1 MATYLHPGVYI
12 EEIPSGSKPIE
23 GVATSVAAF
32 IGNAKRGPS
41 NQATLIHSLDDYKD
55 QFGEIVS
62 ESDEMGFAAQAFYL
76 NGGKSAYICRL
87 CGDSAKAAGDTVN
100 GVGISGTETADPAL
114 LISASSE
121 GEWGNEVCFRI
132 VKPDQDSLTFDLEVG
147 ERNDG
152 EFERRELFSA
162 LSMNADD
169 SNYALSLVNGNSRY
183 ISLTLGED
191 AGDYYKQAVL
201 TGGTLDASDDALFSA
216 AISGP
221 MSLSLNLNK
230 LGARQITIDP
240 SASLGGTEHNSD
252 AEVVRAAIETAVQGL
267 SAVDA
272 YQNFSCTY
280 TGNRFA
286 LVSAQD
292 DSLAN
297 VEVYDSELSRLLRLD
312 SSAVAQL
319 TSSDVSGTDFSTAI
333 TSDIEL
339 SLSIDAHGDEAIKL
353 PLTTLALQG
362 NNASDGVAIAQAIKN
377 AVRAINRDIK
387 SYAGFTCT
395 YSNGEFVLRSG
406 NASSRSSAL
415 SVSTSADATLL
426 GLSGATSL
434 AGRQAEQGVAEI
446 IPRETLGLNDAGVK
460 LEGGVDD
467 AATANDFADFY
478 GDTLRKIRDVSIL
491 IVPGE
496 TWAQDGSGNAIL
508 SQTLAHCEAQKNR
521 VLIVDVPGN
530 LELTDASTVDNMSL
544 PTSTYSVLYYPWVE
558 MANPFFNEETNPSA
572 DKTVAVAPSAF
583 AAGMWAKTDGKRG
596 VWKAPA
602 GVETQLLGAA
612 GLTYKVDELE
622 QDQLNPLGVNCI
634 RKLPGYG
641 SVFWG
646 SRTLS
651 TKAQPEW
658 RYVPV
663 RRTAIM
669 IEQSI
674 YNGIQWAVFEPNDT
688 PLWGALRANIGAF
701 MNGLFRAGAF
711 QGQTASDAYFV
722 RCGLGD
728 TMTQGD
734 IDRGQ
739 VIVQVGFAPLKPAE
753 FVIVRI
759 QQKVAQQ

>member
-32 IGNAKRGPS
+32 VGNAKRGPS
-41 NQATLIHSLDDYKD
+41 NKATLIHSLDDYKN

-62 ESDEMGFAAQAFYL
+62 EADDMGFAAQAFYL

-87 CGDSAKAAGDTVN
+87 CGDSAEAASDTVN
-100 GVGISGTETADPAL
+100 GVGVGGTETVDPVL

-147 ERNDG
+147 ERKDG
-152 EFERRELFSA
+152 EFERKELFSA
-162 LSMNADD
+162 LTMNADD
-169 SNYALSLVNGNSRY
+169 SNYALSSVNGNSRY

-191 AGDYYKQAVL
+191 ADDYYKQAVL
-201 TGGTLDASDDALFSA
+201 TGGTLDASDDTLFSA

-240 SASLGGTEHNSD
+240 SASLGGTDHNAD
-252 AEVVRAAIETAVQGL
+252 AEAVRAAIETAVQGL
-267 SAVDA
+267 SATDA

-286 LVSAQD
+286 FVSAED

-297 VEVYDSELSRLLRLD
+297 AEVYDSDLSRLLRLD
-312 SSAVAQL
+312 SSALAQL
-319 TSSDVSGTDFSTAI
+319 TSSDVSGTDFSTAL
-333 TSDIEL
+333 TSDVEL
-339 SLSIDAHGDEAIKL
+339 SLSIDAHGDEQIKL
-353 PLTTLALQG
+353 PLVTLSLQG
-362 NNASDGVAIAQAIKN
+362 NNTSDGAAIAQAIKN

-395 YSNGEFVLRSG
+395 YSSGEFVLSSG
-406 NASSRSSAL
+406 DTSSRSSAL
-415 SVSTSADATLL
+415 SVSTSADATVL
-426 GLSGATSL
+426 GLSGAVSL

-446 IPRETLGLNDAGVK
+446 IPVETLGLNEAGVK

-478 GDTLRKIRDVSIL
+478 GETLRKVRDVSIL
-491 IVPGE
+491 VVPGE

-521 VLIVDVPGN
+521 VLIVDAPGN
-530 LELTDASTVDNMSL
+530 LELSDASTVDNMSL

-558 MANPFFNEETNPSA
+558 MANPFFNEETNPRA

-612 GLTYKVDELE
+612 GLKYKVEELE